1 MVFDSSMATARNR
14 FAQAGTTI
22 SKAFEES
29 DLATGEQV
37 TPPDLVDAIA
47 QLLEILE
54 RNPVD
59 DPTPAMQE
67 EGEADKIGNHAM
79 NFLHDLG
86 VYSDRLELPE
96 TTGELQQVAIAVA
109 MWMASWEVPIQH
121 IDMVVNGLG
130 QLANKSSDVEE
141 LRRIRSMMQRVV
153 DHASPDI
160 KADLETSNPHRA
172 WRILL
177 LNEGIVAVRGHDPEG
192 IREAFDQLR
201 ARLPDDAE
209 AFFAEAAKQVEQGGF
224 PPEVAETVRSYT
236 G

>member
-14 FAQAGTTI
+14 FAQAGATI
-22 SKAFEES
+22 SKAFEAS

-86 VYSDRLELPE
+86 VYSDRLKLPE
-96 TTGELQQVAIAVA
+96 TTAELQQVAIAVA

-141 LRRIRSMMQRVV
+141 LRRIRSMMQRVA
-153 DHASPDI
+153 DHASADI
-160 KADLETSNPHRA
+160 KADLETSNPYRA

-177 LNEGIVAVRGHDPEG
+177 LNEGIAAVRGQDPEG
-192 IREAFDQLR
+192 IREAFDQIR
-201 ARLPDDAE
+201 ERLADDAE
-209 AFFAEAAKQVEQGGF
+209 PFFAEAAQQVAQGDF
-224 PPEVAETVRSYT
+224 PPEVAETVRGYA